1 MGEETCQFA
10 HGIEELE
17 CAWEVYSFN
26 VHTGEPERW
35 KHRSTRQVIK
45 QAPDEWIRFNTAKA
59 HHAAAS
65 AASAALRAQFAFRS
79 HSHMGPM
86 VQQSPLHRAA
96 AVAAIIGDR
105 RGQQETMLPPSQSM
119 SLAPSTSPY
128 PPALSSSHH
137 HRQQQQ
143 HQPQPSSSP
152 LLLYRSKSCGYS
164 DYKAPSYEQQM
175 YTYNSSYYDD
185 EQLQQQQQQHTQLRD
200 RGGLFSTHSPTIVQQ
215 QQQQKHQSSF
225 LQRSPTTPLP
235 SSSTTTSARR
245 LLFESPT
252 KAPDLTTTQMHY
264 SSASSKFV
272 QKGTESNSG
281 DRSALRRAVQI
292 AFGTTRGVSECS
304 IAAQSA
310 LSVLDDDNDNVESG
324 SVDWSV

>member
-137 HRQQQQ
+137 HHQQQ
-143 HQPQPSSSP
+143 
-152 LLLYRSKSCGYS
+152 LLYRSKSCPIAPNEGGYS

-175 YTYNSSYYDD
+175 CTYNLSYYDD
-185 EQLQQQQQQHTQLRD
+185 EQLQQQQQHTPLRD

-215 QQQQKHQSSF
+215 QQQQKHQSPF

-252 KAPDLTTTQMHY
+252 KAPALTTTQMQY